1 MATLRFLVSHVCRWF
16 HETFF
21 LASWQIDQKLAKLN
35 RCQVLTVPMIQS
47 VPQDYMNNVGWQA
60 LKNQLFKED
69 QAAKNLVKWWENES
83 ATTYFHFPFKSQILR
98 LIRKLQCDLYY
109 TSKFALNL
117 RFHEYWTKFLLFM
130 YSKPPDD
137 FCVVLGR
144 LRSIFRDPGS

>member
-83 ATTYFHFPFKSQILR
+83 ASTIYLFPFSIQKSNLEIDTKTSVWPLLHIKVCSQPPISWILDKVPSIHVFKASWR
-98 LIRKLQCDLYY
+98 L
-109 TSKFALNL
+109 L
-117 RFHEYWTKFLLFM
+117 R
-130 YSKPPDD
+130 
-137 FCVVLGR
+137 R
-144 LRSIFRDPGS
+144 LRST